1 LNTIRKEQPTM
12 NEPSGSHPPEDDG
25 ANESLS
31 PESLFL
37 AETGLNVHQLRA
49 IRETM
54 RSTGMSFA
62 ATAQQLG
69 LLTSQ
74 QIEAVIDLVRELTLE
89 KPSIVEEA
97 LRRTSSGRELV
108 LRQGPSVTPAARLNA
123 ILDTNSAHG
132 EQIRALRTQLLILNE
147 SNRNATPIAIVSPS
161 PGDGRTQLAAELA
174 ISFAQ
179 LGKRTLLVDADMR
192 TPSLHELFDCHPEFG
207 LSDAIVTNSNPYLH
221 PVRDLPTLHFL
232 SAGNPQQSN
241 PLELLSDNRFA
252 RIVRSWQH
260 AYTFV
265 VIDTPATSA
274 YADALAVATLA
285 GRALVLSR
293 AKHTA
298 YKDMKAM
305 MRRVTITQARILGAV
320 LNRF

>member
-1 LNTIRKEQPTM
+1 MRKEHETM
-12 NEPSGSHPPEDDG
+12 NDRSGTNPPEGDDTH
-25 ANESLS
+25 ESLT

-69 LLTSQ
+69 LLTAQ
-74 QIEAVIDLVRELTLE
+74 QIESVIDIIRELALE
-89 KPSIVEEA
+89 RPSIVEEA

-108 LRQGPSVTPAARLNA
+108 LRQGPTIVPGARLGA
-123 ILDTNSAHG
+123 VLDSNSVHG

-147 SNRNATPIAIVSPS
+147 SNRNATPIAILSPRS
-161 PGDGRTQLAAELA
+161 GDGRTQLAAELA
-174 ISFAQ
+174 VSFAQ

-192 TPSLHELFDCHPEFG
+192 SPGLHELFDCHPEFG
-207 LSDAIVTNSNPYLH
+207 LSDAIVSNTNPYLH
-221 PVRDLPTLHFL
+221 PVRDLPKLHFL

-252 RIVRSWQH
+252 RILRSWQH
-260 AYTFV
+260 AYTFI
-265 VIDTPATSA
+265 VIDTPATST

-293 AKHTA
+293 ARHTGF
-298 YKDMKAM
+298 KDMKTM

-320 LNRF
+320 LNQF